1 MQPHSVPT
9 VIAKR
14 ITGRQVEYSYLPP
27 TFVEINTLA
36 VELVNEVSVEAK
48 NSSVT
53 LHCESNMKEYWCVNF
68 DNEENLRHGIENRC
82 WMMGYQYPRP
92 GQPPSDKNHLI
103 SSNWRRLLE
112 ISNGDE
118 FVAYLKPNLFF
129 ATGKVTTPHRRKRPS
144 DKTDTIEEYLE
155 RKKPYSKGVIYF
167 TDVVYENFTDGMNY
181 YPVRIDV
188 DVWTNF
194 QNDGVSTK
202 VIGDLGPNQIQMAA
216 FRISK
221 AKFDRISNDLVLG
234 KTTESRS
241 KSKRKV
247 YPGLEDSSGTTVS
260 KSGSSKNQGM
270 VVDSELRKRIEKY
283 SMARAIA
290 HFESAGYTVL
300 DQSKNSSF
308 DLECIKG
315 REQLYVEVKG
325 TRTKGEGVILTA
337 NEVEFARKNRAKM
350 VLFVVQSI
358 EVVGKKLTKGF
369 DRIIKPWDVDQGEL
383 ASISFRYK
391 VPTPKTKNR

>member
-1 MQPHSVPT
+1 MQPHSDPT
-9 VIAKR
+9 VIAMR
-14 ITGRQVEYSYLPP
+14 NTERQVEYSYLPP
-27 TFVEINTLA
+27 KFAEINTLA
-36 VELVNEVSVEAK
+36 AGLVHEASVEAK
-48 NSSVT
+48 NSGVT
-53 LHCESNMKEYWCVNF
+53 LHSEANMKKYWCVNF

-82 WMMGYQYPRP
+82 WVMGYQYPRP

-103 SSNWRRLLE
+103 SANWRRLLK
-112 ISNGDE
+112 ISKGDE

-129 ATGKVTTPHRRKRPS
+129 ATGKVTTPHRRKRPF
-144 DKTDTIEEYLE
+144 DKTDTIDEYLE
-155 RKKPYSKGVIYF
+155 RKKPYSKGFIYF
-167 TDVVYENFTDGMNY
+167 TDVVYENFTDGMSY

-216 FRISK
+216 FQISK
-221 AKFDRISNDLVLG
+221 AKFDRILKDLVQG

-247 YPGLEDSSGTTVS
+247 YPRLADSEEATEP
-260 KSGSSKNQGM
+260 KSGSSKNQGI
-270 VVDSELRKRIEKY
+270 VIDSALRKSIEEY

-300 DQSKNSSF
+300 DRSKNSSF
-308 DLECIKG
+308 DLECLRG
-315 REQLYVEVKG
+315 SEQLYVEVKG

-337 NEVEFARKNRAKM
+337 NEVGFARKNRANM

-358 EVVGKKLTKGF
+358 EVHGKKLTKGF
-369 DRIIKPWDVDQGEL
+369 DRIIKPWDVDKGEL

-391 VPTPKTKNR
+391 VPSSSSKKN